1 MALHERA
8 RRPVTPE
15 AASPACVLLCSQASR
30 GGPRVA
36 LNIFT
41 AALLYAVSPELG
53 AETAAALQTQ
63 KAPSYTP
70 PHTSH
75 TPPPQMTSSPRLTP
89 SPPRPPSPPPS
100 PPHPLTPSPPAS
112 AGQAV
117 LAGLLFL
124 CSTAAGRTLFEEE
137 AAMVLLHEAVFG
149 LVFANEIE
157 ARLHPNP
164 KPDRTLP

>member
-15 AASPACVLLCSQASR
+15 AVPPACVLLCSQASR

-63 KAPSYTP
+63 KARRRHRRHRRHHRSCP
-70 PHTSH
+70 PRLASS
-75 TPPPQMTSSPRLTP
+75 PPPPPSSHATP
-89 SPPRPPSPPPS
+89 SPPSSLPPPPS
-100 PPHPLTPSPPAS
+100 S
-112 AGQAV
+112 
-117 LAGLLFL
+117 
-124 CSTAAGRTLFEEE
+124 
-137 AAMVLLHEAVFG
+137 
-149 LVFANEIE
+149 
-157 ARLHPNP
+157 
-164 KPDRTLP
+164 LPRRC